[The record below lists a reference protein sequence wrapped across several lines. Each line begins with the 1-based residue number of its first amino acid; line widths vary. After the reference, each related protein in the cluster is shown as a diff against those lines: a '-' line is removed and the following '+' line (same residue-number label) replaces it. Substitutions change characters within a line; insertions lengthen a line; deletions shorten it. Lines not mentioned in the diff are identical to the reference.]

1 MNMHGENTP
10 PGITGL
16 LIEEYTELT
25 LADVSGACAV
35 EVASI
40 LALVEEGVVDPAGAE
55 PSAWRFSGAQLR
67 RAATALRLQRDLGV
81 NPAGVALALELLD
94 EIERLRRQVAASGG

>member
-1 MNMHGENTP
+1 MHGDNTP
-10 PGITGL
+10 PRVTAL
-16 LIEEYTELT
+16 LIEEHTELT

-35 EVASI
+35 EVDSI
-40 LALVEEGVVDPAGAE
+40 LALVAEGVVDPAGAE
-55 PSAWRFSGAQLR
+55 PSAWRFSGAQLQ

-94 EIERLRRQVAASGG
+94 EIERLRRQLESAGG